1 VPLCERPVSG
11 AAGILI
17 SAGVTHIR
25 IINGDHCIRTVLNLM
40 RERFGIATP
49 HAISVEM
56 WEEWGRDADL
66 MRTLT
71 NQIAE
76 YAAAV
81 NYHTPVERLSHEDQ
95 ARIQHLLLPPLP
107 RQLRERFVP
116 MAEHRA
122 AQRRRRKAK
131 QMYSASA
138 QLPSWP
144 SCSHAIPPLN
154 GSSAGTDNKYS
165 ELIPAS
171 SRSKRI
177 LCTKMSSS
185 TYLTSLART
194 RPASNSSNGT
204 GHPCALRSR
213 SGVRYEFSYRR
224 YTDWMNQTK
233 KGSKSHDVAW
243 LARYNLQRRAKEPTP
258 IYANRRAYF
267 VEAHLGDGM
276 PWFMGPLE
284 RWFRGLGQGR
294 NGKTGVDG
302 RTGMCHA
309 GVGTPDDWLV
319 RYFGDHLRSDRL
331 HGRCSGT
338 GTVWF
343 EPEAAYRGVLFGSAI
358 VTLML
363 TADARAHEVLQ
374 ISADRFVRP
383 VRVYVVKNTDG
394 TPKRDPA
401 TNRIVTDVIVQ
412 QRFLPKGRKHDDLR
426 LEYDVS
432 AARVHLQEITRLL
445 KATHHGEIPVVRY
458 DPFHSKAEHLGA
470 ERYLFQWNGRHVRK
484 AIVNGLIRFVL
495 DGIELVDRAGAHID
509 VTSHMLRHTAATVQH
524 QQYGVP
530 LEVLT
535 EAMGHTLTA
544 SGEAPEAT
552 RYYSQMTEN
561 QKAEIRHDTI
571 LAIMDDARLAVR
583 VIDPEDEA
591 ERIERMMADADERTR
606 EVLERYGGL
615 HPVTFGHC
623 GYPGLCVRGTARSF
637 CLGCPFLVRRPQYFD
652 RVDFLLESYLTAA
665 DAHERMGDLAGAR
678 ERKRLI
684 AELRQLR
691 SEMLLLAEAERDGTW
706 TPRWKAGSSLPAAEA

>member
-1 VPLCERPVSG
+1 
-11 AAGILI
+11 
-17 SAGVTHIR
+17 
-25 IINGDHCIRTVLNLM
+25 M

-49 HAISVEM
+49 HAITVEM

-81 NYHTPVERLSHEDQ
+81 NYHTPAYVERLSHEDQ

-107 RQLRERFVP
+107 RQFRERFVP

-131 QMYSASA
+131 TDVLSECATAILALMLARY
-138 QLPSWP
+138 PSTERFIRWYRQQ
-144 SCSHAIPPLN
+144 IQRIET
-154 GSSAGTDNKYS
+154 G
-165 ELIPAS
+165 ELTIPAHLVYEDEQLDLPHQPGPDAAS
-171 SRSKRI
+171 IEQLQWHRAPVR
-177 LCTKMSSS
+177 LE
-185 TYLTSLART
+185 LTIW
-194 RPASNSSNGT
+194 RP
-204 GHPCALRSR
+204 
-213 SGVRYEFSYRR
+213 YEFSYRR
-224 YTDWMNQTK
+224 CTDWMNQTE
-233 KGSKSHDVAW
+233 KGSKAYEVAW
-243 LARYNLQRRAKEPTP
+243 YARYHLQRRAKEPTP
-258 IYANRRAYF
+258 IYADPRAYF
-267 VEAHLGDGM
+267 VEARIGDEM
-276 PWFMGPLE
+276 PWFMGPVE
-284 RWFRGLGQGR
+284 RRFRALGQGR
-294 NGKTGVDG
+294 NGKTGTDG
-302 RTGMCHA
+302 RNGMCRA
-309 GVGTPDDWLV
+309 GVGTPDGWLV
-319 RYFGDHLRSDRL
+319 RYFGDHLRSDRR
-331 HGRCSGT
+331 HGRCSST

-374 ISADRFVRP
+374 VSADRFVKP
-383 VRVYVVKNTDG
+383 VRIYVVKNTDG

-432 AARVHLQEITRLL
+432 AARVQLQEITRLL

-495 DGIELVDRAGAHID
+495 DGIELVDRTGARID
-509 VTSHMLRHTAATVQH
+509 VTSHMLRHAAAMVQH
-524 QQYGVP
+524 HQYGVP
-530 LEVLT
+530 LEALA

-583 VIDPEDEA
+583 VIDPEE
-591 ERIERMMADADERTR
+591 
-606 EVLERYGGL
+606 GQ
-615 HPVTFGHC
+615 
-623 GYPGLCVRGTARSF
+623 S
-637 CLGCPFLVRRPQYFD
+637 
-652 RVDFLLESYLTAA
+652 
-665 DAHERMGDLAGAR
+665 
-678 ERKRLI
+678 
-684 AELRQLR
+684 ELN
-691 SEMLLLAEAERDGTW
+691 G
-706 TPRWKAGSSLPAAEA
+706 